1 MTPSHIALLNFVMKN
16 YHLPDPIFV
25 NEGIAIGLSY
35 GYYNACNSHKDSTE
49 YVLFVNC
56 GADTVVFSLICFQ
69 RRQMS
74 LIYTTN
80 KQGCGSRYYSKAMFD
95 LILDKVPELKE
106 EVLHSSLLRLRF
118 LEMAEKAKAGVGYYD
133 AQTTDVAVSDCYDD
147 SDDDIHVEISKEEY
161 LKKCQNL
168 GLLSL
173 FEGAINDTIKVG
185 LGRME

>member
-118 LEMAEKAKAGVGYYD
+118 LEMAEKAKRESD
-133 AQTTDVAVSDCYDD
+133 ITTLKRRMLLYRIAMTTVMTTSTLRYRKKSIWRSARTWGCFHY
-147 SDDDIHVEISKEEY
+147 SKERSMT
-161 LKKCQNL
+161 Q
-168 GLLSL
+168 S
-173 FEGAINDTIKVG
+173 
-185 LGRME
+185 R

>member
-1 MTPSHIALLNFVMKN
+1 MTPSH
-16 YHLPDPIFV
+16 
-25 NEGIAIGLSY
+25 
-35 GYYNACNSHKDSTE
+35 
-49 YVLFVNC
+49 
-56 GADTVVFSLICFQ
+56 
-69 RRQMS
+69 
-74 LIYTTN
+74 IYTTN

-118 LEMAEKAKAGVGYYD
+118 LEMAEKAKTGVGYYD
-133 AQTTDVAVSDCYDD
+133 AQMTDVAVSDCYDD

-185 LGRME
+185 LGRMG